1 MQLLDLLIHLLGGDG
16 GEVRMVHA
24 VVAHNMSLIDHALY
38 QFGVGLAVMSGDK
51 EYRLD
56 FLLLEDIQDIG
67 GIAVF
72 IALVKGEVD
81 ALFIRADEVDIVI
94 PVLFLQLQ
102 TGDGTVLLVH
112 IGCRA
117 PGDSLS

>member
-1 MQLLDLLIHLLGGDG
+1 
-16 GEVRMVHA
+16 
-24 VVAHNMSLIDHALY
+24 MSLIDHALY

-56 FLLLEDIQDIG
+56 ILLLEDIQDIG

-81 ALFIRADEVDIVI
+81 ALFIRADEVDIVV

-112 IGCRA
+112 IGGRA